1 MKTVLKNYSFSVAGK
16 TITLTDVST
25 VRLDRLALITDVA
38 TGKIL
43 YNFADSTVSTATVA
57 TNVITLSVLQGGEAN
72 TDKLRIDYDTL
83 TGDAGFGDTTA
94 AVQVQSS
101 ALPTGAAT
109 AAKQDTGNTSVASID
124 TKTPALGQALAA
136 ASVPV
141 ILPAATVTTLT
152 PPAAITGFA
161 TAAKQPALGT
171 AGSASTDVV
180 TVQGIASGTAQPVSL
195 ASVPSHAVTNAG
207 TFAVQATEADG
218 ANTTL
223 GSKADAKS
231 TATDTTA
238 ITAMQVLKQISASV
252 QAPPSQAV
260 TNAGTFAV
268 QAAAAGDVANAAT
281 DSGNPQKI
289 GGVGKT
295 ANPTAVTDGQRVNAT
310 FDKLGK
316 QVVVGSIRDLKGDA
330 ALTLTSTTTETSLIA
345 AVASTFIDVYGLIVT
360 NISATATEVIF
371 RDVTAGTPRFSIM
384 VPAGDTRGFMLSE
397 SAAYKQATVNTAW
410 TAQCVTSVAS
420 VKISALYV
428 KNI

>member
-1 MKTVLKNYSFSVAGK
+1 MKTVLKNYSFSTTLK
-16 TITLTDVST
+16 TITLTDVAT
-25 VRLDRLALITDVA
+25 VRLDRLALITDV
-38 TGKIL
+38 TTNKIL

-72 TDKLRIDYDTL
+72 SDKLRIDYDTL
-83 TGDAGFGDTTA
+83 TSDTGFGDTTT
-94 AVQVQSS
+94 AVQVQAS

-109 AAKQDTGNTSVASID
+109 SAKQDTGNTSLASID

-136 ASVPV
+136 ASAPV
-141 ILPAATVTTLT
+141 ILPSATITTLT

-161 TAAKQPALGT
+161 TAVKQPALGT
-171 AGSASTDVV
+171 AGTPSADVI
-180 TVQGIASGTAQPVSL
+180 TVQGSASGTAIPVSI
-195 ASVPSHAVTNAG
+195 ASIPSHAVTNAG
-207 TFAVQATEADG
+207 TFATQSAQSGTWTVQPGNT
-218 ANTTL
+218 ANTTAWKVD
-223 GSKADAKS
+223 GSAVTQPVS
-231 TATDTTA
+231 
-238 ITAMQVLKQISASV
+238 IASV
-252 QAPPSQAV
+252 PSHAV

-268 QAAAAGDVANAAT
+268 QAAAAGDVASGAT

-289 GGVGKT
+289 GGVGRT
-295 ANPTAVTDGQRVNAT
+295 TNPTAVTDGQRANAI

-330 ALTLTSTTTETSLIA
+330 PLTLTSTTTETTLIA

-371 RDVTAGTPRFSIM
+371 RDVTAGTARFSIM
-384 VPAGDTRGFMLSE
+384 VPAGETRGFMLSE

-420 VKISALYV
+420 VKINALYV